1 MSFNNVQMSP
11 SQRLDK
17 AVIAIM
23 GKDRYQAL
31 AGILMIGTREAV
43 DDIPSFPKH
52 LRQTACT
59 NGRDE
64 WYNNEFINGLT
75 DAELR
80 GLVLHENYHKM
91 YRHLISWYDLAMLDR
106 ECEMQ
111 ATDYVINIKLYD
123 ENKAD
128 GFAVLPK
135 GGLLEEKY
143 RGWNVAE
150 TFNHLRE
157 AKQGKG
163 KGKGEGE
170 DEDEGE
176 GRCKG
181 GGDDEGEDEGEGEGK
196 GPQSLDHHDYEGA
209 KKLTEE
215 EEKDLTKEIDEAIR
229 QGVLMAGSSGT
240 GGDRDLEELLEPQV
254 DWRQVLRD
262 FITATCA
269 GQDYSTW
276 RRPNRRYMAGGL
288 YMPSGVSE
296 TVEEVCVSI
305 DMSGSTWNMVSQF
318 MGELKGVIEQVK
330 PDLLRILYWDTV
342 VCREEKYTM
351 DELDGLLSVT
361 KPKGGGGTTVQCVP
375 DYCNEFGIKPQA
387 HIVLTDG
394 DIYGGWG
401 TGWNAPVL
409 WAICDNKRARP
420 AHGKYVNI
428 KSC

>member
-52 LRQTACT
+52 LPQTACT

-163 KGKGEGE
+163 KGKGKG
-170 DEDEGE
+170 EDEGE
-176 GRCKG
+176 GRCKGG

-196 GPQSLDHHDYEGA
+196 GPKSLDHGRCYATSSLLPVQDRTTPLGA
-209 KKLTEE
+209 
-215 EEKDLTKEIDEAIR
+215 DR
-229 QGVLMAGSSGT
+229 T
-240 GGDRDLEELLEPQV
+240 GGTWQV
-254 DWRQVLRD
+254 D
-262 FITATCA
+262 C
-269 GQDYSTW
+269 
-276 RRPNRRYMAGGL
+276 
-288 YMPSGVSE
+288 
-296 TVEEVCVSI
+296 
-305 DMSGSTWNMVSQF
+305 
-318 MGELKGVIEQVK
+318 
-330 PDLLRILYWDTV
+330 
-342 VCREEKYTM
+342 
-351 DELDGLLSVT
+351 
-361 KPKGGGGTTVQCVP
+361 
-375 DYCNEFGIKPQA
+375 
-387 HIVLTDG
+387 
-394 DIYGGWG
+394 
-401 TGWNAPVL
+401 
-409 WAICDNKRARP
+409 ICP
-420 AHGKYVNI
+420 AV
-428 KSC
+428 